1 MCFLVCQGRD
11 GVRLGGGQVNS
22 LEKVYLV
29 EWGIDGNYI
38 WFVFIVVIFMGL
50 GVAKR
55 WGKVLKSSYEG
66 GGEGGQATKRGW
78 GGISYGEVDPSRHH
92 AYVSFQIF
100 VKN

>member
-38 WFVFIVVIFMGL
+38 WCVFIVVIFMGL
-50 GVAKR
+50 GGGKMLR
-55 WGKVLKSSYEG
+55 RCFKFISLGGMSQSGDQFLRGEWGSDYIRL
-66 GGEGGQATKRGW
+66 
-78 GGISYGEVDPSRHH
+78 
-92 AYVSFQIF
+92 IF
-100 VKN
+100 